1 MASVTVLAKQILQS
15 VALRYGYRIERIR
28 QTRHAIDA
36 FDLALRAVTR
46 LDDHEFFFI
55 QVGANDGISHD
66 PLRAYIERY
75 HWSGILIEPQP
86 RVFARLCRNYEF
98 QPQLRFVNAALAAQH
113 GSATLY
119 TVQTDDDT
127 TGMASFDRALL
138 QRQLPLGARV
148 VEMSVP
154 TMPLGAVI
162 RDHGVVRLDLLQ
174 IDAEGYDAE
183 IVRMV
188 DFSQV
193 RPSIVRYEHR
203 HLSQNDRE
211 SCENLLAENGYQ
223 IHLGEVDTT
232 AVLLESA
239 RQPQRT
245 PEIG

>member
-36 FDLALRAVTR
+36 FDLALRAVTH

-86 RVFARLCRNYEF
+86 RVFARLCRNYES

-127 TGMASFDRALL
+127 TGMASFDRAL
-138 QRQLPLGARV
+138 
-148 VEMSVP
+148 
-154 TMPLGAVI
+154 
-162 RDHGVVRLDLLQ
+162 
-174 IDAEGYDAE
+174 
-183 IVRMV
+183 
-188 DFSQV
+188 
-193 RPSIVRYEHR
+193 
-203 HLSQNDRE
+203 
-211 SCENLLAENGYQ
+211 
-223 IHLGEVDTT
+223 
-232 AVLLESA
+232 
-239 RQPQRT
+239 
-245 PEIG
+245 